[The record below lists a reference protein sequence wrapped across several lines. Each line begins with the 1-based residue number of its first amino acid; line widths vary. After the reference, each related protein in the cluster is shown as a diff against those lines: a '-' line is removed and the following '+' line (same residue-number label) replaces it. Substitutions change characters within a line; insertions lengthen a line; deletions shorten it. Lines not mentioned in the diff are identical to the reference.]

1 MVRPAG
7 DVNADCT
14 VNIIDLVIVAGSF
27 GKSVGTPGYN
37 PIADVNY
44 DEKADIIDLSIVG
57 SSFGQSCEGD
67 RWSPALDCSL
77 RNDLITLAKPTV
89 DCPQDEMG
97 IHRFQ
102 D

>member
-44 DEKADIIDLSIVG
+44 DGKADIIDLSIVG
-57 SSFGQSCEGD
+57 SSFGQSC
-67 RWSPALDCSL
+67 
-77 RNDLITLAKPTV
+77 
-89 DCPQDEMG
+89 
-97 IHRFQ
+97 
-102 D
+102 